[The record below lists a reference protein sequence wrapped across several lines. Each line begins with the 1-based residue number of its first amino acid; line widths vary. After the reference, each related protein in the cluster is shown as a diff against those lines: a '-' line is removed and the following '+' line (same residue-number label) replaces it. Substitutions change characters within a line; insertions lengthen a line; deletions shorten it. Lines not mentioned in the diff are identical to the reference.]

1 MTDDDALPRYDDLP
15 PAPAGGRSAWGVLAD
30 NGLGRMALQTEARIR
45 EAMGLVRRGAV
56 FSLNAPHDVLT
67 PPLFRRGAVRHT
79 TFGREPATGY
89 DDVYDNYFPQ
99 ASSQWD
105 ALAHIA
111 YSPGVFFQGATAA
124 DIEQRHRNTIEHW
137 ARKGIVGRGVLLDL
151 RRTLPDYEA
160 GSDHAFTVDELELAR
175 ERAGVE
181 YAPGDIIL
189 LYTGFFEWYE
199 PLDAMARVRLSNP
212 DNMKAAGIDHSEAMA
227 RYLWDSGA
235 SGVVSDSP
243 SLEVWPPDRAPESEP
258 FGFLHRMIIGQL
270 GIAIGELWWLA
281 DLAADCARDGRH
293 EFLLTAAPVNM
304 PGGIGS
310 PANALAVK

>member
-1 MTDDDALPRYDDLP
+1 MTDGPALPRYDDLP
-15 PAPAGGRSAWGVLAD
+15 PAPSGGRSGWGALGD
-30 NGLGRMALQTEARIR
+30 DGLGRMALQTEAGVL
-45 EAMGLVRRGAV
+45 AAAGLVQRGAV

-79 TFGREPATGY
+79 KFGRDRAVGY

-105 ALAHIA
+105 ALAHVA
-111 YSPGVFFQGATAA
+111 YTQDVFFQGATAA
-124 DIEQRHRNTIEHW
+124 DVDERHRNTIEHW

-151 RRTLPDYEA
+151 RRTLPDYA
-160 GSDHAFTVDELELAR
+160 VDTDHAFTPHELELAR
-175 ERAGVE
+175 KRAGVE
-181 YAPGDIIL
+181 YRPGDILL

-199 PLDAMARVRLSNP
+199 QLDRVARVDLSNP
-212 DNMKAAGIDHSEAMA
+212 DNMRAAGIDHSEAMA

-243 SLEVWPPDRAPESEP
+243 SLEVWPPDRTAEP
-258 FGFLHRMIIGQL
+258 FGFLHRILIGQL

-281 DLAADCARDGRH
+281 ELAADCAEDGRH
-293 EFLLTAAPVNM
+293 EFLLTAAPVHM

-310 PANALAVK
+310 PANALAIK

>member
-15 PAPAGGRSAWGVLAD
+15 SAPAGGRSAWGVLAD
-30 NGLGRMALQTEARIR
+30 NGLGRMVLQTEARIR
-45 EAMGLVRRGAV
+45 DAMGLVRRGAV
-56 FSLNAPHDVLT
+56 FSLNAPHDILT

-79 TFGREPATGY
+79 KFGREPATGY

-111 YSPGVFFQGATAA
+111 YSPDAFFQGATAA
-124 DIEQRHRNTIEHW
+124 EIDKGHRNTIEHW

-199 PLDAMARVRLSNP
+199 PLDAMARLRLSNP
-212 DNMKAAGIDHSEAMA
+212 DNMQAAGIAHTEAMA

-243 SLEVWPPDRAPESEP
+243 SLEVWPPDRTPEAEP
-258 FGFLHRMIIGQL
+258 FGFLHRMLIGQL

-310 PANALAVK
+310 PANALAIK

>member
-1 MTDDDALPRYDDLP
+1 MTDDALPRYDDLP

-30 NGLGRMALQTEARIR
+30 NGLGRMVLQTEARIR
-45 EAMGLVRRGAV
+45 DAMGLVRRGAV

-79 TFGREPATGY
+79 KFGRVPATGY

-111 YSPGVFFQGATAA
+111 YSPDVFFQGATAA
-124 DIEQRHRNTIEHW
+124 EIDKGHRNTIEHW

-199 PLDAMARVRLSNP
+199 PLDATARVRLSNP
-212 DNMKAAGIDHSEAMA
+212 DNMKAAGIEHSEAMA

-243 SLEVWPPDRAPESEP
+243 SLEVWPPDRTPEAGP

-270 GIAIGELWWLA
+270 GIAIGELWSLA
-281 DLAADCARDGRH
+281 DLAQDCARDGRH

-310 PANALAVK
+310 PANALAIK